1 MDTEQQIRLN
11 FLDEAEEH
19 FDLMESNLVGLANA
33 EVDPAKIDNVL
44 RSAHSIKGGAGMMSF
59 TNLSQVAHRLEDFLK
74 ILRVRYASSMIDTA
88 VETLLLQSVDSLRH
102 LGSLNRLAIAG
113 NDPQSDAE
121 MVATIE
127 RLQPVFEELRS
138 HLGDLETA
146 DETAL
151 LAQQDED
158 SDPALLIFESGVE
171 EILTRFEAEL
181 ANLDLTELAEKL
193 TVTAEELIGFGNMA
207 SLDSFIQ
214 LCESIQYQA
223 ASISEA
229 EITALANQALKTW
242 KKSHALVLLGSVEK
256 IPAYLE
262 GYETVNPVGFLEEFE
277 SFDLDALKL
286 DASELESTPE
296 FAQEESLEL
305 DELQSAFALETAENS
320 SAFGSFEEESLEL
333 SELQSAFE
341 LDSPEVESPPEF
353 AQEESLALDELQS
366 AFELEASE
374 DSSTFFHFEENSAEL
389 SELQS
394 AFELDIPEVESPPE
408 FLNTELTDLGEL
420 TPTVEL
426 NNLNNTEQTVTP
438 IQSPAQPSSAFS
450 SPKIAPNPTTAVEL
464 IDKMV
469 RVPASQLKQFN
480 TLFEQLVL
488 NRNSITLRLEQ
499 LQGVLALMSQRM
511 SQMERSN
518 TQLKQWY
525 DRASVE
531 GLLSDK
537 EQLVASGEILTANK
551 HPGFD
556 SLEMDRYSDIHL
568 ICQEQIETIVQLQEV
583 ATDIELG
590 LQQVHQSTRDL
601 HYTTRSMQGNVT
613 RTQMLP
619 FADAVKRFPR
629 VIRDLNLQFA
639 KKVDLKIIGERTLL
653 DRSVIETLSDP
664 LMHLL
669 RNSFDHGIEAPQ
681 ARIAAGKPEAGTIT
695 IQANNQGTYSV
706 ITISDDGGGIPLD
719 KIRDRVC
726 QMGFSQSE
734 VARISEAE
742 LLNFIF
748 EPGFSTASQVTEL
761 SGRGVGMDVVRTN
774 LQEIRG
780 DIRVDTKLGQGTTF
794 KLRIPFTLSILRVAI
809 VEQGGIIFAIPANTI
824 RELIA
829 GDPQVELTPE
839 DTKIVPWQQTK
850 IPLIEIEKI
859 LVYNRLYNAVSLT
872 GTPTINQTMT
882 LVVGDD
888 QFFAA
893 LKISRF
899 WDEQESTIRAIDS
912 PIPLPPGVIS
922 SVVFGDGKVIPLI
935 DPLALA
941 ERYASD
947 RLNSNSADVDLGDA
961 KDLPVA
967 KTILVVDDSINVRR
981 YLSLTLEKA
990 GYRVEQAKD
999 GLEALDKLMNGLV
1012 VQGVISDVEMPRLDG
1027 YGFLV
1032 AVKERPELANLP
1044 VAMLTSRNNDKHRKL
1059 AMDLGASAYFSKPY
1073 NEQELLQQ
1081 LAEILV

>member
-11 FLDEAEEH
+11 FLDEAEEY

-59 TNLSQVAHRLEDFLK
+59 INLSQVAHRLEDFLK
-74 ILRVRYASSMIDTA
+74 ILRVRYAASMIDTA

-102 LGSLNRLAIAG
+102 LSSLNRLAIAG
-113 NDPQSDAE
+113 NDPQAE
-121 MVATIE
+121 SQMVTTID
-127 RLQPVFEELRS
+127 RLQPVFEQLRS
-138 HLGDLETA
+138 HLGDLEAA
-146 DETAL
+146 DENAL
-151 LAQQDED
+151 LAQDED
-158 SDPALLIFESGVE
+158 SDPALLIFEEGVE
-171 EILTRFEAEL
+171 EILTRFEEEL
-181 ANLDLTELAEKL
+181 SSLDLRELAEKL
-193 TVTAEELIGFGNMA
+193 TVTAQELIGFGNMA
-207 SLDSFIQ
+207 SLEPFIQ
-214 LCESIQYQA
+214 LCESIQHQA
-223 ASISEA
+223 ASISEP

-242 KKSHALVLLGSVEK
+242 KKSHALVLLGSAEK
-256 IPAYLE
+256 IPSYLE
-262 GYETVNPVGFLEEFE
+262 GYETVKPASFIEEFE
-277 SFDLDALKL
+277 PFADEAIEFSELQSAFDLDIPEAASAFEPFGDEAIEFNELQSAFDL
-286 DASELESTPE
+286 DTLEAESDFAAFDEESSEFNELQSAFELEPDETASTFFDGESSEL
-296 FAQEESLEL
+296 Q
-305 DELQSAFALETAENS
+305 ELQSAFALEPDETASTSEPEKAEPEEQNS
-320 SAFGSFEEESLEL
+320 LESAFG
-333 SELQSAFE
+333 
-341 LDSPEVESPPEF
+341 
-353 AQEESLALDELQS
+353 
-366 AFELEASE
+366 
-374 DSSTFFHFEENSAEL
+374 
-389 SELQS
+389 
-394 AFELDIPEVESPPE
+394 
-408 FLNTELTDLGEL
+408 LNTIKE
-420 TPTVEL
+420 TVAQIQAVVP
-426 NNLNNTEQTVTP
+426 NLATFASTN
-438 IQSPAQPSSAFS
+438 S
-450 SPKIAPNPTTAVEL
+450 SPNPSPSVEQV
-464 IDKMV
+464 DKMV
-469 RVPASQLKQFN
+469 RVPASQLRQFN

-488 NRNSITLRLEQ
+488 NRNSITLRLGQ
-499 LQGVLALMSQRM
+499 LQGVIALMGQRM

-537 EQLVASGEILTANK
+537 EQLVASGGILSANK

-590 LQQVHQSTRDL
+590 LQQVHQSARDL

-639 KKVDLKIIGERTLL
+639 KKVELKIIGERTLL

-669 RNSFDHGIEAPQ
+669 RNSFDHGIEAPE
-681 ARIAAGKPEAGTIT
+681 ARIAAGKPESGTIT

-719 KIRDRVC
+719 KIRDRVY
-726 QMGFSQSE
+726 QMGFSQAE

-809 VEQGGIIFAIPANTI
+809 VEQGGIIFAIPANSI
-824 RELIA
+824 RELIS
-829 GDPQVELTPE
+829 GDPQVIVTSEETPG
-839 DTKIVPWQQTK
+839 VNWNQTE
-850 IPLIEIEKI
+850 IPLIEIEKM

-872 GTPTINQTMT
+872 GSPTINQTMT

-888 QFFAA
+888 QSFAA

-912 PIPLPPGVIS
+912 PVPLPPGVIS

-935 DPLALA
+935 DPLALVGN
-941 ERYASD
+941 YLGD
-947 RLNSNSADVDLGDA
+947 RLNPDSSDADLGTA
-961 KDLPVA
+961 SDLSVI

-999 GLEALDKLMNGLV
+999 GLDALDKLLNGLV

-1027 YGFLV
+1027 YGFLL

-1073 NEQELLQQ
+1073 NEQELLQE

>member
-11 FLDEAEEH
+11 FLDEAEEY

-74 ILRVRYASSMIDTA
+74 ILRVRYAASMIDTA

-113 NDPQSDAE
+113 NDPQTE
-121 MVATIE
+121 EQMVATID
-127 RLQPVFEELRS
+127 RLQPVFEQLRS
-138 HLGDLETA
+138 HLGDLEAA
-146 DETAL
+146 DENAL
-151 LAQQDED
+151 LAQDED
-158 SDPALLIFESGVE
+158 SDPALLIFEEGVE
-171 EILTRFEAEL
+171 EILTRFEEEL
-181 ANLDLTELAEKL
+181 SGLDLTELAEKL
-193 TVTAEELIGFGNMA
+193 SVTAQELIGFGNMA
-207 SLDSFIQ
+207 SLDPFIQ

-256 IPAYLE
+256 IPSYLE
-262 GYETVNPVGFLEEFE
+262 GYETVSQVSFADEFE
-277 SFDLDALKL
+277 PFGD
-286 DASELESTPE
+286 ESVE
-296 FAQEESLEL
+296 F
-305 DELQSAFALETAENS
+305 
-320 SAFGSFEEESLEL
+320 
-333 SELQSAFE
+333 SELQSAFD
-341 LDSPEVESPPEF
+341 LNTPEAAAAFEPFGEEF
-353 AQEESLALDELQS
+353 SEFSELQS
-366 AFELEASE
+366 AFELEADE
-374 DSSTFFHFEENSAEL
+374 TASTFFDSESIEL
-389 SELQS
+389 QELQS
-394 AFELDIPEVESPPE
+394 AFELQADETASTSEPVKVE
-408 FLNTELTDLGEL
+408 TE
-420 TPTVEL
+420 
-426 NNLNNTEQTVTP
+426 EQN
-438 IQSPAQPSSAFS
+438 SFESAFGLDKIKETVAQIQAVVPNLPTFTTSNNS
-450 SPKIAPNPTTAVEL
+450 SNQAPFVEQV
-464 IDKMV
+464 DKMV
-469 RVPASQLKQFN
+469 RVPASQLRQFN

-499 LQGVLALMSQRM
+499 LQGVIALMGQRM

-537 EQLVASGEILTANK
+537 EQLVASGGQLSANK
-551 HPGFD
+551 HSGFD

-590 LQQVHQSTRDL
+590 LQQVHQSARDL

-639 KKVDLKIIGERTLL
+639 KKVELKIIGERTLL

-681 ARIAAGKPEAGTIT
+681 ARIAAGKPESGTIT

-719 KIRDRVC
+719 KIRDRVY
-726 QMGFSQSE
+726 QMGFSQAE

-748 EPGFSTASQVTEL
+748 EPGFSTAIQVTEL

-809 VEQGGIIFAIPANTI
+809 VEQGGIIFAIPANSI
-824 RELIA
+824 RELIS
-829 GDPQVELTPE
+829 GDPQVIVTSE
-839 DTKIVPWQQTK
+839 DTPGINWNQTE
-850 IPLIEIEKI
+850 IPLIEIEKL

-872 GTPTINQTMT
+872 GSPTINQTMT

-888 QFFAA
+888 QSFAA

-899 WDEQESTIRAIDS
+899 WDEQESTIRSIDS

-935 DPLALA
+935 DPLALV
-941 ERYASD
+941 ESYGSD
-947 RLNSNSADVDLGDA
+947 RLNLNSSDADLGA
-961 KDLPVA
+961 ANDLPVT

-999 GLEALDKLMNGLV
+999 GLEALDKLINGLV

-1073 NEQELLQQ
+1073 NEQELLQE

>member
-11 FLDEAEEH
+11 FLDEAEEY

-74 ILRVRYASSMIDTA
+74 ILRVRYAGSMIDTA
-88 VETLLLQSVDSLRH
+88 IETLMLQSVDSLRH
-102 LGSLNRLAIAG
+102 LGSLNRVKISATDPLADYQIQETL
-113 NDPQSDAE
+113 D
-121 MVATIE
+121 
-127 RLQPVFEELRS
+127 RLQPVFEQLRS
-138 HLGDLETA
+138 HLGDLEAA
-146 DETAL
+146 DENAL
-151 LAQQDED
+151 LAQDED
-158 SDPALLIFESGVE
+158 SDPALLIFEEGVE
-171 EILTRFEAEL
+171 EILTRFEEEL
-181 ANLDLTELAEKL
+181 SGLDLTELAEKL
-193 TVTAEELIGFGNMA
+193 SVTAQELIGFGNMA
-207 SLDSFIQ
+207 SLDPFIQ

-242 KKSHALVLLGSVEK
+242 KRSHALVLLGSVEK
-256 IPAYLE
+256 LPSYLE
-262 GYETVNPVGFLEEFE
+262 GYQAVAPVSQDSYEFE
-277 SFDLDALKL
+277 PFGDEAIEFSELQSAFDLDTPETASAFEPFG
-286 DASELESTPE
+286 DEAIEFSELQSAFDLDTPE
-296 FAQEESLEL
+296 VGSAFAAFDEESSEFQ
-305 DELQSAFALETAENS
+305 ELQSAFALEPDETAS
-320 SAFGSFEEESLEL
+320 TFFDSESK
-333 SELQSAFE
+333 
-341 LDSPEVESPPEF
+341 EF
-353 AQEESLALDELQS
+353 QELQS
-366 AFELEASE
+366 AFELEPDETTSTSE
-374 DSSTFFHFEENSAEL
+374 PAKAEAEEQNIFE
-389 SELQS
+389 S
-394 AFELDIPEVESPPE
+394 AFG
-408 FLNTELTDLGEL
+408 LNTIKETVAQIQAIVPNLATFATTNSSSNQ
-420 TPTVEL
+420 TPSVEQL
-426 NNLNNTEQTVTP
+426 
-438 IQSPAQPSSAFS
+438 
-450 SPKIAPNPTTAVEL
+450 
-464 IDKMV
+464 DKMV

-488 NRNSITLRLEQ
+488 NRNSITLRLGQ
-499 LQGVLALMSQRM
+499 LQGVIALMSQRM

-537 EQLVASGEILTANK
+537 EQLVASGGKLTANK

-590 LQQVHQSTRDL
+590 LQQVHQSARDL

-639 KKVDLKIIGERTLL
+639 KKVELKIIGERTLL

-681 ARIAAGKPEAGTIT
+681 ARIAAGKPESGTIT

-719 KIRDRVC
+719 KIRDRVY
-726 QMGFSQSE
+726 QMGFSQAE

-809 VEQGGIIFAIPANTI
+809 VEQGGIIFAIPANSI
-824 RELIA
+824 RELIS
-829 GDPQVELTPE
+829 GDPQVIVTSE
-839 DTKIVPWQQTK
+839 DTPGVNWNQTE

-888 QFFAA
+888 QSFAA

-899 WDEQESTIRAIDS
+899 WDEQESTIRGIDS
-912 PIPLPPGVIS
+912 PVPLPPGVIS

-935 DPLALA
+935 DPLALVA
-941 ERYASD
+941 KDLSD
-947 RLNSNSADVDLGDA
+947 RLNPNSSDVDLGA
-961 KDLPVA
+961 ANDLPTI

>member
-11 FLDEAEEH
+11 FLDEAEEY

-33 EVDPAKIDNVL
+33 EVDSAKIDNVL

-59 TNLSQVAHRLEDFLK
+59 INLSQVAHRLEDFLK
-74 ILRVRYASSMIDTA
+74 ILRVRYAASMIDTA

-102 LGSLNRLAIAG
+102 LSSLNRLAIAG
-113 NDPQSDAE
+113 NDPQAE
-121 MVATIE
+121 AQMVTTID
-127 RLQPVFEELRS
+127 RLQPVFEQLRS
-138 HLGDLETA
+138 HLGDLEAA
-146 DETAL
+146 DENAL
-151 LAQQDED
+151 LAQDED
-158 SDPALLIFESGVE
+158 SDPALLIFEEGVE
-171 EILTRFEAEL
+171 EILTRFEEEIS
-181 ANLDLTELAEKL
+181 NLDLRELAEKL
-193 TVTAEELIGFGNMA
+193 TVTAQELIGFGNMA
-207 SLDSFIQ
+207 SLEPFIQ
-214 LCESIQYQA
+214 LCESIQHQA
-223 ASISEA
+223 ASISEP

-256 IPAYLE
+256 IPSYLE
-262 GYETVNPVGFLEEFE
+262 GYETVNPASFLEEFE
-277 SFDLDALKL
+277 PFGDEAI
-286 DASELESTPE
+286 E
-296 FAQEESLEL
+296 F
-305 DELQSAFALETAENS
+305 N
-320 SAFGSFEEESLEL
+320 
-333 SELQSAFE
+333 ELQSAFE
-341 LDSPEVESPPEF
+341 LDTPEAASAFEPFGDEAIEF
-353 AQEESLALDELQS
+353 NELQS
-366 AFELEASE
+366 AFDLDTLEAESAFAVLDNESSE
-374 DSSTFFHFEENSAEL
+374 FQ
-389 SELQS
+389 ELQS
-394 AFELDIPEVESPPE
+394 AFILEPDETASTFFDSESSEFQEL
-408 FLNTELTDLGEL
+408 
-420 TPTVEL
+420 
-426 NNLNNTEQTVTP
+426 Q
-438 IQSPAQPSSAFS
+438 SAFILEPDETASTSEPEKAEAEEKNSLESAIGFNTIKETVAQIQAVVSNLGTFATANSSSNRIS
-450 SPKIAPNPTTAVEL
+450 SPSVEQV
-464 IDKMV
+464 DKMV
-469 RVPASQLKQFN
+469 RVPASQLRQFN

-488 NRNSITLRLEQ
+488 NRNSITLRLGQ
-499 LQGVLALMSQRM
+499 LQGVIALMGQRM

-537 EQLVASGEILTANK
+537 EQLVASGGILSSNK

-590 LQQVHQSTRDL
+590 LQQVHQSARDL

-639 KKVDLKIIGERTLL
+639 KKVELKIIGERTLL

-669 RNSFDHGIEAPQ
+669 RNSFDHGIESPE
-681 ARIAAGKPEAGTIT
+681 ARLAAGKPEVGTIT

-719 KIRDRVC
+719 KIRDRVY

-780 DIRVDTKLGQGTTF
+780 DIRVDTKLGKGTTF

-809 VEQGGIIFAIPANTI
+809 VEQAGIIFAIPANSI
-824 RELIA
+824 RELIS
-829 GDPQVELTPE
+829 GDPRIELTPE
-839 DTKIVPWQQTK
+839 ENKIVHWQQTE

-872 GTPTINQTMT
+872 GSPTINQTMT

-888 QFFAA
+888 QSFAA

-912 PIPLPPGVIS
+912 PVPLPPGVIS

-935 DPLALA
+935 DPLALV
-941 ERYASD
+941 ESYASD
-947 RLNSNSADVDLGDA
+947 RLNSDSSDADLGTA
-961 KDLPVA
+961 NDLPVI

-999 GLEALDKLMNGLV
+999 GLEALDKLINGLV

-1073 NEQELLQQ
+1073 NEQELLQE
-1081 LAEILV
+1081 LAEILVSV